1 MRLGDKIMLTCKMK
15 LKKLQE
21 VDLNKFMRSRGLH
34 QSFLDARQ
42 AKTRWEQ
49 IKF

>member
-1 MRLGDKIMLTCKMK
+1 MK